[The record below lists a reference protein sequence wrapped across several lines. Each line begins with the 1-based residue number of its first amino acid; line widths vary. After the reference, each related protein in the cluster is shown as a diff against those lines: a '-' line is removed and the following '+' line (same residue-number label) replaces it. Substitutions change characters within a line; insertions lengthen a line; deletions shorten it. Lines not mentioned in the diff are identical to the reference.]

1 MNYSGSLYTIARKPV
16 TALTAS
22 VLPNRGKQMLAEI
35 QKASPEEAKEQ
46 RAALGVWLKEL
57 REEQKLS
64 QRDLADRLS
73 LDYYTFISQLENGRG
88 RIPVHRYSEWAA
100 ALGKDQRSFVRKL
113 LSYYEPTTYKIL
125 FDPADV

>member
-1 MNYSGSLYTIARKPV
+1 MNYSGSLYTTAQKPV
-16 TALTAS
+16 AALTAS

-64 QRDLADRLS
+64 
-73 LDYYTFISQLENGRG
+73 
-88 RIPVHRYSEWAA
+88 
-100 ALGKDQRSFVRKL
+100 
-113 LSYYEPTTYKIL
+113 
-125 FDPADV
+125 